1 MADAEPARSNLA
13 WLSRTMAWLATMGMV
28 LTPLVDVVA
37 YVWPGTREG
46 LNLDV
51 DHMGGVLNEAVPLPW
66 RLGALVFS
74 LAAVALTVWALW
86 SLRGLFLR
94 YARGEVFTPAA
105 LRLLNN
111 VAVALLASVV
121 VTFAMHAP
129 ISLLLTWPLGHGHR
143 AISLNIGSDDV
154 VTLFIAGTVLVIAR
168 VMVEAGRIAEE
179 NAKFV

>member
-1 MADAEPARSNLA
+1 MGEIESAQSRLV
-13 WLSRTMAWLATMGMV
+13 WLSRLMAGLSTIGMV
-28 LTPLVDVVA
+28 LSPLVDA
-37 YVWPGTREG
+37 AIYLWPGSRDG

-51 DHMGGVLNEAVPLPW
+51 DHMGGLLSDAVPLPY

-74 LAAVALTVWALW
+74 LTAEALTVWALW
-86 SLRGLFLR
+86 SLRGLFLS
-94 YARGEVFTPAA
+94 YAKGEVFTPNA

-111 VAVALLASVV
+111 VAVALFASVI

-129 ISLLLTWPLGHGHR
+129 ISLILSLGIGKPQ
-143 AISLNIGSDDV
+143 ISLDFGSGDI
-154 VTLFIAGTVLVIAR
+154 VTLFTAGVVLVIAR